1 MEIKNIT
8 GFKYKVVRFFGLKI
22 LDLYV
27 IRKFL
32 SSFFLAIALILSIV
46 VIFDLSEKI
55 DDFIESDAQLKE
67 ILLEYYLNFIPYFAV
82 LFSSLFAFI
91 AVIYFTS
98 RMAYNTEIIAILNS
112 GMSFRRLLLPYL
124 ISATLI
130 AGLSFYLSDRV
141 IPNANKIK
149 LEFEEEFVRKRPI
162 RFKTKDFHRQIEP
175 GIYVYLQN
183 YSNVSKVGYNFT
195 IEKFENGELVSK
207 MFADQIRWDTAVNKW
222 QARRYYIRTIDGL
235 NETLEEGK
243 RIDTTLSIH
252 PDDFKMRLNI
262 VETMSLRELDEFI
275 KKQLMQGETNV
286 TAYQIE
292 RQNRLSFPFATFI
305 LTLIGV
311 AVSSRKMRGGIG
323 LQIARGRGRW
333 GNGDAGAARGVDQYA
348 ESLRRGRAK
357 APKAVRLCDDV
368 VPVADIELK
377 IPVLQN

>member
-1 MEIKNIT
+1 MEGKDGT
-8 GFKYKVVRFFGLKI
+8 GFKYKIVRFLGLKI

-32 SSFFLAIALILSIV
+32 GAFFLSIALILSIV

-55 DDFIESDAQLKE
+55 DDFIESGAKLKE
-67 ILLEYYLNFIPYFAV
+67 ILFDYYLNFIPYFAL

-112 GMSFRRLLLPYL
+112 GMSFRRFLLPYL

-130 AGLSFYLSDRV
+130 ASLSFYLSDRV
-141 IPNANKIK
+141 IPGANKVK
-149 LEFEEEFVRKRPI
+149 LDFEEQYVNKRPI
-162 RFKTKDFHRQIEP
+162 SFKTKNFHRQIEP
-175 GIYVYLQN
+175 GVYVYLQN
-183 YSNVSKVGYNFT
+183 YSNVSRVGYNFT

-207 MFADQIRWDTAVNKW
+207 MFADQIRWDTTSNKW

-235 NETLEEGK
+235 NDTLVEGK
-243 RIDTTLSIH
+243 EIDTTLSIH
-252 PDDFKMRLNI
+252 PDDFKMRLTI
-262 VETMSLRELDEFI
+262 VETMSLKELDEFI

-292 RQNRLSFPFATFI
+292 RQNRISFPFSTFI

-311 AVSSRKMRGGIG
+311 AVSSRKLRGGIG
-323 LQIARGRGRW
+323 LQIAI
-333 GNGDAGAARGVDQYA
+333 GVVISFTYILFTQFSKQFA
-348 ESLRRGRAK
+348 IGGLLPVMFAVWLPNIFFLIVAVFLFRM
-357 APKAVRLCDDV
+357 APR
-368 VPVADIELK
+368 
-377 IPVLQN
+377 

>member
-1 MEIKNIT
+1 MEIKNGT
-8 GFKYKVVRFFGLKI
+8 AFKYKIVRLLGLKI
-22 LDLYV
+22 IDLYV

-32 SSFFLAIALILSIV
+32 GSFFLSIALILSIV

-55 DDFIESDAQLKE
+55 DDFIESGAKLNE
-67 ILLEYYLNFIPYFAV
+67 ILFDYYLNFIPYFAV

-98 RMAYNTEIIAILNS
+98 RMAYNTEIVAILGS
-112 GMSFRRLLLPYL
+112 GMSFRRLLVPYL

-141 IPNANKIK
+141 IPNANKVK
-149 LEFEEEFVRKRPI
+149 LDFEETFVRKKPI
-162 RFKTKDFHRQIEP
+162 KFKTKDFHRQIEP

-235 NETLEEGK
+235 NETIEEGK
-243 RIDTTLSIH
+243 MIDTTLSIH
-252 PDDFKMRLNI
+252 PDDFKIRLNI
-262 VETMSLRELDEFI
+262 VETMRLKELDEFI
-275 KKQLMQGETNV
+275 KKQIMQGETNV
-286 TAYQIE
+286 TVYQIE
-292 RQNRLSFPFATFI
+292 RQNRLSFPFSTFI

-323 LQIARGRGRW
+323 LQIAI
-333 GNGDAGAARGVDQYA
+333 GVVISFTYILFTQFSKQFA
-348 ESLRRGRAK
+348 IGGLLPVMVAVWLPNVFFLVVALFLFRL
-357 APKAVRLCDDV
+357 APK
-368 VPVADIELK
+368 
-377 IPVLQN
+377 